1 MSDVRAIP
9 LGPEDKAILDLECS
23 WIAGHTCKLVA
34 LGPGAPSLHD
44 LRDLIGERITAVPEL
59 TQKAE
64 GYGMPHAKVD
74 GMNMI
79 AVHDK
84 AREMIEAIRTGA
96 GPMFLEAT
104 TYRYRGHSMGDPERY
119 RKAEE
124 VHKWQESDPIGI
136 YRHYLADHEI
146 ATEQELDEQE
156 KEAERIVEEAVQFAE
171 SSPEPAPEALYEN
184 IYVSEEC

>member
-1 MSDVRAIP
+1 
-9 LGPEDKAILDLECS
+9 
-23 WIAGHTCKLVA
+23 
-34 LGPGAPSLHD
+34 
-44 LRDLIGERITAVPEL
+44 
-59 TQKAE
+59 
-64 GYGMPHAKVD
+64 
-74 GMNMI
+74 
-79 AVHDK
+79 
-84 AREMIEAIRTGA
+84 
-96 GPMFLEAT
+96 MFLEAT

-136 YRHYLADHEI
+136 YRHYLVDHKI

-156 KEAERIVEEAVQFAE
+156 KASERIVEEAVQFAE